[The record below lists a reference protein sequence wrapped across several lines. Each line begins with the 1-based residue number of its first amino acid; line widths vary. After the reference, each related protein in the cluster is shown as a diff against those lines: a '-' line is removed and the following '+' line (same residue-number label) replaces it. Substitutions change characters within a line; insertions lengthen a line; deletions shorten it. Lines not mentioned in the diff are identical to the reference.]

1 LLSQPDFGEQA
12 LQIAEELAKSG
23 AVKLIVIDSVA
34 ALVPRAEVEG
44 DMGDSYMGL
53 QARMMSQG
61 LRKLSGVLAKT
72 GTTCVFINQI
82 RMKIGVMFGNP
93 ETTPGGN
100 ALKFFAS
107 QRVEIRRGD
116 KLLLDKEQIG
126 YLAKI
131 KIAKNKISA
140 PFKTAELPVK
150 WGIGYDKTADI
161 VEAATVLKLVD
172 RAGAFYTFGKQKFQG
187 KEKFVAALDSDEK
200 TRASIEK
207 DIQNK
212 VKEMRMG
219 KKVLDD
225 EALIA
230 VEAEIEED
238 AAEALAEIGE

>member
-1 LLSQPDFGEQA
+1 
-12 LQIAEELAKSG
+12 
-23 AVKLIVIDSVA
+23 
-34 ALVPRAEVEG
+34 
-44 DMGDSYMGL
+44 
-53 QARMMSQG
+53 
-61 LRKLSGVLAKT
+61 
-72 GTTCVFINQI
+72 
-82 RMKIGVMFGNP
+82 MKIGVMFGNP

-131 KIAKNKISA
+131 KISKNKISA

-150 WGIGYDKTADI
+150 RGIGYDKTADI
-161 VEAATVLKLVD
+161 VEAATALKLVD

-187 KEKFVAALDSDEK
+187 KEKFIAALDSDPK

-219 KKVLDD
+219 KKVIDD
-225 EALIA
+225 DALVAI
-230 VEAEIEED
+230 EAEVEED

>member
-1 LLSQPDFGEQA
+1 
-12 LQIAEELAKSG
+12 
-23 AVKLIVIDSVA
+23 
-34 ALVPRAEVEG
+34 
-44 DMGDSYMGL
+44 MWDSYMGL
-53 QARMMSQG
+53 QARMMSQW
-61 LRKLSGVLAKT
+61 LRKLSWVLAKT

-116 KLLLDKEQIG
+116 KILLDKEQIG

-150 WGIGYDKTADI
+150 WGVWYDKTADI
-161 VEAATVLKLVD
+161 VEAATALKLVE
-172 RAGAFYTFGKQKFQG
+172 RAGAFYTFGKQKFQW
-187 KEKFVAALDSDEK
+187 KEKFVTALDSDEK
-200 TRASIEK
+200 TRANLEK

-225 EALIA
+225 EALMSM
-230 VEAEIEED
+230 ETEIEED
-238 AAEALAEIGE
+238 NAEALAAE

>member
-1 LLSQPDFGEQA
+1 
-12 LQIAEELAKSG
+12 
-23 AVKLIVIDSVA
+23 
-34 ALVPRAEVEG
+34 
-44 DMGDSYMGL
+44 
-53 QARMMSQG
+53 
-61 LRKLSGVLAKT
+61 
-72 GTTCVFINQI
+72 
-82 RMKIGVMFGNP
+82 MFGNP

-131 KIAKNKISA
+131 KISKNKISA

-150 WGIGYDKTADI
+150 RGIGYDKTADI
-161 VEAATVLKLVD
+161 VEAATALKLVD

-187 KEKFVAALDSDEK
+187 KEKFIAALDSDEK

-219 KKVLDD
+219 KKVVDD
-225 EALIA
+225 DALIA
-230 VEAEIEED
+230 IEAEVEED
-238 AAEALAEIGE
+238 AAEALAEAGE

>member
-1 LLSQPDFGEQA
+1 
-12 LQIAEELAKSG
+12 
-23 AVKLIVIDSVA
+23 
-34 ALVPRAEVEG
+34 
-44 DMGDSYMGL
+44 
-53 QARMMSQG
+53 
-61 LRKLSGVLAKT
+61 
-72 GTTCVFINQI
+72 
-82 RMKIGVMFGNP
+82 MKIGVMFGNP

-116 KLLLDKEQIG
+116 KLLLEKEQIG

-131 KIAKNKISA
+131 KISKNKISA

-150 WGIGYDKTADI
+150 WGIWYDKTMDI
-161 VEAATVLKLVD
+161 VEAASILKLVD
-172 RAGAFYTFGKQKFQG
+172 KAWAFYTFGKQKFQG

-212 VKEMRMG
+212 IKEMRMG

-225 EALIA
+225 ESLIA
-230 VEAEIEED
+230 VETEIAED
-238 AAEALAEIGE
+238 AAEAIADETSVLE

>member
-1 LLSQPDFGEQA
+1 
-12 LQIAEELAKSG
+12 
-23 AVKLIVIDSVA
+23 
-34 ALVPRAEVEG
+34 
-44 DMGDSYMGL
+44 
-53 QARMMSQG
+53 MMSQW
-61 LRKLSGVLAKT
+61 LRKLSWVLAKT

-82 RMKIGVMFGNP
+82 RMKIGIMFGNP

-131 KIAKNKISA
+131 KISKNKISA

-150 WGIGYDKTADI
+150 WGVGYDKTMDI
-161 VEAATVLKLVD
+161 VEAATVLKLVE

-187 KEKFVAALDSDEK
+187 KEKFVAALDSDTK

-212 VKEMRMG
+212 IKEMRMG

-230 VEAEIEED
+230 IEAEIEEEAAD
-238 AAEALAEIGE
+238 AIQDAKDSLE